1 MSCLHRGELI
11 RTEGLRCGHSGIE
24 QVIEERSTPE
34 AQEVAA
40 GLPAGL
46 RALLDPSDVFVMG
59 ESWDVGQLCEVR
71 ADGEWLVGTIREK
84 IVNGDHQQ
92 AWRVDFAGRDGE
104 VTARSGELR
113 APTGA
118 KL

>member
-1 MSCLHRGELI
+1 MI
-11 RTEGLRCGHSGIE
+11 GLRCGHSGIE

-59 ESWDVGQLCEVR
+59 EGWDVGQLCEVR
-71 ADGEWLVGTIREK
+71 GADGEWRAGTIRKK

-92 AWRVDFAGRDGE
+92 AWRIDFAGRGGE

-113 APTGA
+113 APAGA